1 MAHVRTILIA
11 APELIP
17 ALRERVGGDEEV
29 LTFSDA
35 EPMRALEVIVRQRP
49 PLIVLERLFAAT
61 PRGAALITRL
71 KADPALD
78 HSQIV
83 IMAHDSDYR
92 RVSPRR
98 KRAASGAVRAASGAV
113 RAASGAVR
121 AASGTARAAS
131 GAVRAAKARLDTGTR
146 RAPRWKMRV
155 GVTVA
160 VDDEVAGL
168 VDLSVLGAQVL
179 ATEVLK
185 PGQRVEVRFEPGRTG
200 LVVPAEVIWVKVELA
215 GRRPRYRAGVEFRRA
230 AAQALTAFAEAHKA

>member
-1 MAHVRTILIA
+1 MAQARTILIA

-17 ALRERVGGDEEV
+17 ALRERIGGDEEM

-35 EPMRALEVIVRQRP
+35 EPMRALQAIARQCP
-49 PLIVLERLFAAT
+49 PLIVLERLFAAS

-78 HSQIV
+78 QSQIV

-98 KRAASGAVRAASGAV
+98 KRGASGAVRVAPGAVRAASGAV
-113 RAASGAVR
+113 RAA
-121 AASGTARAAS
+121 
-131 GAVRAAKARLDTGTR
+131 KPRLDTGTR
-146 RAPRWKMRV
+146 RAPRWKMRM

-179 ATEVLK
+179 ASEALK

-200 LVVPAEVIWVKVELA
+200 LVVPAEIVWVKVEIA

-230 AAQALTAFAEAHKA
+230 AAQALTAFAETHKA

>member
-1 MAHVRTILIA
+1 MAHARTILIA

-17 ALRERVGGDEEV
+17 ALRERIGGDEEL

-35 EPMRALEVIVRQRP
+35 EPMRALQAVARHRP
-49 PLIVLERLFAAT
+49 PSVFLERLFAAS
-61 PRGAALITRL
+61 PRGAALIARL
-71 KADPALD
+71 KDDPALD
-78 HSQIV
+78 QCQIV

-98 KRAASGAVRAASGAV
+98 KRGASGAVRAH
-113 RAASGAVR
+113 
-121 AASGTARAAS
+121 
-131 GAVRAAKARLDTGTR
+131 KPHLDTGTR
-146 RAPRWKMRV
+146 RAPRWKMRT

-179 ATEVLK
+179 GSEMLK

-200 LVVPAEVIWVKVELA
+200 LTVPAEVIWVKVELG
-215 GRRPRYRAGVEFRRA
+215 GRHPRYRAGVEFRRA
-230 AAQALTAFAEAHKA
+230 AAEALTAFGAAHKI

>member
-1 MAHVRTILIA
+1 MAQARTILIA

-17 ALRERVGGDEEV
+17 ALRERIGGDEEM

-35 EPMRALEVIVRQRP
+35 EPMRALQAIARQCP
-49 PLIVLERLFAAT
+49 PLIVLERLFAAS

-78 HSQIV
+78 QSQIV

-98 KRAASGAVRAASGAV
+98 KRGASGAVRVAPAAVRAASGAV

-121 AASGTARAAS
+121 AA
-131 GAVRAAKARLDTGTR
+131 KPRLDTGTR
-146 RAPRWKMRV
+146 RAPRWKMRMS
-155 GVTVA
+155 VTVA

-179 ATEVLK
+179 ASEALK
-185 PGQRVEVRFEPGRTG
+185 PGQRVEVRFETGRTG
-200 LVVPAEVIWVKVELA
+200 LVVPAEIVWVKVEIA

-230 AAQALTAFAEAHKA
+230 AAQALTAFAETHKA